1 MKFTDK
7 LAEYIYQ
14 HKFNLQQ
21 LTIIVPNERAVKFIS
36 ASLFVQYK
44 KPIFSPKIITID
56 KWVRKVCPKNVIDKT
71 RLLIELYHIQ
81 ATNPIDQGE
90 LSFDQFMTWG
100 QLLLQDFDEIDRYL
114 LDHTT
119 VFKNLKDIRELESW
133 NVEPEELT
141 VTQQKFMAF
150 WEKLPDYYTRL
161 NEVLEKKNAVYSG
174 NAYRWL
180 ADNLPAIYSEI
191 KDASSDYIFVGFN
204 ALSKAEMSIIKQMR
218 SLCGAHV
225 LIDADRFYLDQDM
238 HEAGSFLRGFMQELE
253 VKELQF
259 ITDDLKDSPKEI
271 KLIESSQYTG
281 QVKIAASILSE
292 LTPEQLNETLVLLA
306 DEGLVIPMLRNIP
319 KIVGKAN
326 ITLGLP
332 LKSTPAKSWVELLFR
347 VQENKKRFGENVIY
361 FNDLQQFMNH
371 PFVQAGSDSTEKE
384 QMATLEQYSKKYNRI
399 VQKIENLELSARL
412 LSLLRLVCTN
422 WKGEW
427 LNSIK
432 IIRSLNQELY
442 SSLSS
447 DHLFERAVVQSFD
460 TSLIELENIATE
472 GLPDMGLK
480 SFGLVFKNHA
490 YTRNIAYHGNPIE
503 GLQIMGLLETRMLDF
518 ERIIVLG
525 MNEGSMPPINTIQT
539 FIPIDLRRYL
549 GLPLPRDKQGLFA
562 HHFYRLLH
570 HSKELYITYCSSG
583 EAVGGAEPSRYILQ
597 LEMELGRLNKQLTI
611 SKEHY
616 HIPEEENT
624 ILNDEIKKDEFYF
637 KRLDEFFSR
646 SFSPSAINKYLKCPM
661 DFYYRYILDFG
672 EEESLEEE
680 VASNT
685 IGSFIHAVLEELYLP
700 FSLLDK
706 EGNQKKAEKVILK
719 VSDIDDML
727 TKYETLIKNQYLK
740 HFEFN
745 ASAFETG
752 KNLISYKMAVEL
764 TKNILETERDE
775 IKTKGI
781 SRWIYQLEGQLEAK
795 MEINVNGEKRNIRF
809 KGFVDRI
816 DGVGDAMRIIDYKSG
831 KVKADDVKF
840 SVGKDGDIKRAF
852 SKTKHA
858 VQLVLYCI
866 LFKEQFGHLPHE
878 ASISSLVNVK
888 EGLFSLNS
896 DKLSVQE
903 IVDLFPQLMEQ
914 IMQELYDPE
923 IPIQHD
929 TDNKYCSFC

>member
-1 MKFTDK
+1 
-7 LAEYIYQ
+7 
-14 HKFNLQQ
+14 
-21 LTIIVPNERAVKFIS
+21 
-36 ASLFVQYK
+36 
-44 KPIFSPKIITID
+44 
-56 KWVRKVCPKNVIDKT
+56 
-71 RLLIELYHIQ
+71 
-81 ATNPIDQGE
+81 
-90 LSFDQFMTWG
+90 
-100 QLLLQDFDEIDRYL
+100 
-114 LDHTT
+114 
-119 VFKNLKDIRELESW
+119 
-133 NVEPEELT
+133 
-141 VTQQKFMAF
+141 
-150 WEKLPDYYTRL
+150 
-161 NEVLEKKNAVYSG
+161 
-174 NAYRWL
+174 
-180 ADNLPAIYSEI
+180 
-191 KDASSDYIFVGFN
+191 
-204 ALSKAEMSIIKQMR
+204 
-218 SLCGAHV
+218 
-225 LIDADRFYLDQDM
+225 
-238 HEAGSFLRGFMQELE
+238 
-253 VKELQF
+253 
-259 ITDDLKDSPKEI
+259 
-271 KLIESSQYTG
+271 
-281 QVKIAASILSE
+281 
-292 LTPEQLNETLVLLA
+292 
-306 DEGLVIPMLRNIP
+306 
-319 KIVGKAN
+319 
-326 ITLGLP
+326 
-332 LKSTPAKSWVELLFR
+332 
-347 VQENKKRFGENVIY
+347 
-361 FNDLQQFMNH
+361 
-371 PFVQAGSDSTEKE
+371 
-384 QMATLEQYSKKYNRI
+384 
-399 VQKIENLELSARL
+399 
-412 LSLLRLVCTN
+412 
-422 WKGEW
+422 
-427 LNSIK
+427 
-432 IIRSLNQELY
+432 
-442 SSLSS
+442 
-447 DHLFERAVVQSFD
+447 LFERAVVQSFD

-597 LEMELGRLNKQLTI
+597 LEMELGRMNKQLNI

-624 ILNDEIKKDEFYF
+624 ILNDEIQKDEFYF

-719 VSDIDDML
+719 VTDIDDML
-727 TKYETLIKNQYLK
+727 TKYEALIKNQYLK

-764 TKNILETERDE
+764 TKNILETERNE

-781 SRWIYQLEGQLEAK
+781 SRWIYQLEGQLEAT

-858 VQLVLYCI
+858 VQLALYCI

-929 TDNKYCSFC
+929 TESKYCSFC